1 MRPLPFSFLLPSS
14 LFPTVPSFHQPEG
27 LAVGAVVAIASGLGV
42 AASIQEIQG
51 ATGALIGVAISASL
65 LPPAVNSGMC
75 WWMSI
80 VVHLD
85 SPYYDV
91 RSHTAEEYFD
101 FAMYSLTLT
110 LMNIALVWVTCVVF
124 FALKKLAAK
133 TTSKKLKNLLSDAPE
148 ELLRETTY
156 GARGSG
162 SVELGGEFGVGG
174 TQKSSRAEADEL
186 FTTPHKAHYTV
197 RTVGRSAQARRR
209 TQRGSVGLLWT

>member
-1 MRPLPFSFLLPSS
+1 MAHCRDDRARQGAWVDVELYYRYLSVLSFFYCLFLFSFFSSSLSLFALLPLPPPLSSLPSHIAPAS
-14 LFPTVPSFHQPEG
+14 RLPLSSSYQPEG

-75 WWMSI
+75 WWMSL

-85 SPYYDV
+85 SPYYDA
-91 RSHTAEEYFD
+91 RSKTAKEYFD
-101 FAMYSLTLT
+101 FAVYSLTLT
-110 LMNIALVWVTCVVF
+110 LMNIALVWGTCVVF

-148 ELLRETTY
+148 ELLRSTTY
-156 GARGSG
+156 GARRNGSL
-162 SVELGGEFGVGG
+162 ERGG
-174 TQKSSRAEADEL
+174 
-186 FTTPHKAHYTV
+186 
-197 RTVGRSAQARRR
+197 
-209 TQRGSVGLLWT
+209 